1 MKFVSLNEHKFVISG
16 KQKYKKMLPI
26 ALKSFH
32 IKNYRGIIDTQ
43 IDNIPPDT
51 QWIFLTG
58 ENGFGK
64 TSILQGIASL
74 LSINYFKPKGSISN
88 YIPIHDSFATNLDT
102 YVVKGEV
109 KVYNNYNSD
118 NEFYTLTFPFSIDSG
133 SDMYAVFNS
142 FVTSSTVAYG
152 SSRLRVSAGSTKE
165 VINKYS
171 SFDTLFSNDVLLTD
185 IEEKFKDWKS
195 NYSEGFDALVDI
207 FKILIP
213 QLHKI
218 KVEFDKIEKKSK
230 VKYYEKDDN
239 GKVYEKG
246 TPFIDLAT
254 GYQNII
260 AMIGDMIIRLSN
272 SQPLRKSK
280 DLIGI
285 VLIDEIDL
293 HLHPK
298 YQKLFVQKLT
308 ELFPKIQFIVSTH
321 SPIPLLGAPKNS
333 VIINVS
339 RTREEG
345 IKAELLDI
353 DFSVLTPNAIL
364 SSPIFGF
371 QDLIPESKSDDKMIR
386 TEDTFQEVEFNDQLK
401 KNINEFLT
409 EDRQKE
415 LLDLLKIKAL

>member
-1 MKFVSLNEHKFVISG
+1 
-16 KQKYKKMLPI
+16 MLPI

-32 IKNYRGIIDTQ
+32 IKNYRGIKNTKV
-43 IDNIPPDT
+43 DNIPPDT

-64 TSILQGIASL
+64 TSVLQGLAKGLYYHDNPSKHHFDCHL
-74 LSINYFKPKGSISN
+74 HKNHNLSIKDFQKSINSKEDEENIKGIISN
-88 YIPIHDSFATNLDT
+88 PDFKH
-102 YVVKGEV
+102 
-109 KVYNNYNSD
+109 
-118 NEFYTLTFPFSIDSG
+118 YTVIG
-133 SDMYAVFNS
+133 
-142 FVTSSTVAYG
+142 YG
-152 SSRLRVSAGSTKE
+152 STRLRVSAGTVLE
-165 VINKYS
+165 VLRSYNSIES
-171 SFDTLFSNDVLLTD
+171 LFSNEVLLVN
-185 IEEKFKDWKS
+185 IEENFKDWKT
-195 NYSEGFDALVDI
+195 NYKEGYEQLENI
-207 FKILIP
+207 FKTLIP
-213 QLHKI
+213 KLG
-218 KVEFDKIEKKSK
+218 KIEVEVEEKTKRNK
-230 VKYYEKDDN
+230 VKYYELDSDLDGN
-239 GKVYEKG
+239 LLEESVELN
-246 TPFIDLAT
+246 DLAA
-254 GYQNII
+254 GYKNIFG
-260 AMIGDMIIRLSN
+260 MVGDMINRLTDEYV
-272 SQPLRKSK
+272 PD
-280 DLIGI
+280 DLSSIEGI
-285 VLIDEIDL
+285 VIIDEIDL

-321 SPIPLLGAPKNS
+321 SPIPLLGAPPNS

-371 QDLIPESKSDDKMIR
+371 QDLIPDSKPDDKMIR

-409 EDRQKE
+409 EDKQKE

>member
-1 MKFVSLNEHKFVISG
+1 
-16 KQKYKKMLPI
+16 MLPI

-64 TSILQGIASL
+64 TSVLQALANKLNDNAWSNDEDRNFGIELYTKYLEEFSKDLEDGIL
-74 LSINYFKPKGSISN
+74 
-88 YIPIHDSFATNLDT
+88 SFNMGYDKHRIETQ
-102 YVVKGEV
+102 
-109 KVYNNYNSD
+109 
-118 NEFYTLTFPFSIDSG
+118 F
-133 SDMYAVFNS
+133 
-142 FVTSSTVAYG
+142 VAYG
-152 SSRLRVSAGSTKE
+152 STRLRVSGGSVLE
-165 VINKYS
+165 VMNIS
-171 SFDTLFSNDVLLTD
+171 HSTQSLFSNETLLIN
-185 IEEKFKDWKS
+185 IEENFKDWKI
-195 NYSEGFDALVDI
+195 NYPKGYSSLESI
-207 FKILIP
+207 FKTLIP
-213 QLHKI
+213 RLYKI
-218 KVEFDKIEKKSK
+218 EVEFDKQEKKSK
-230 VKYYEKDDN
+230 VKYYETDEEGN
-239 GKVYEKG
+239 IYQEGIE
-246 TPFIDLAT
+246 FLELAA
-254 GYQNII
+254 GYKNII
-260 AMIGDMIIRLSN
+260 ATIGDMINRFTKNQDVKNFS
-272 SQPLRKSK
+272 
-280 DLIGI
+280 DLEGI
-285 VLIDEIDL
+285 VLVDEIDL

-401 KNINEFLT
+401 KNINQFLT
-409 EDRQKE
+409 KERQEE
-415 LLDLLKIKAL
+415 LLNLLKIKAL

>member
-1 MKFVSLNEHKFVISG
+1 
-16 KQKYKKMLPI
+16 MLPI

-64 TSILQGIASL
+64 TSVLQGIAMGL
-74 LSINYFKPKGSISN
+74 LGKEQEGATLQCKKHNEKAIPAYFMPPFLQEKDEFLREGIMNRMLK
-88 YIPIHDSFATNLDT
+88 
-102 YVVKGEV
+102 
-109 KVYNNYNSD
+109 KV
-118 NEFYTLTFPFSIDSG
+118 II
-133 SDMYAVFNS
+133 
-142 FVTSSTVAYG
+142 AYG
-152 SSRLRVSAGSTKE
+152 STRLRISAGSANE
-165 VINKYS
+165 VMDKYS
-171 SFDTLFSNDVLLTD
+171 SIESLFSNEVLLIN
-185 IEEKFKDWKS
+185 IEENFKDWKT
-195 NYSEGFDALVDI
+195 NYKKGYDQLETI
-207 FKILIP
+207 FKTLIP
-213 QLHKI
+213 RLGNI
-218 KVEFDKIEKKSK
+218 EVEVEEKTKRNK
-230 VKYYEKDDN
+230 VKYYELDSDLN
-239 GKVYEKG
+239 GNLLEDSVELN
-246 TPFIDLAT
+246 DLAA
-254 GYQNII
+254 GYKNILG
-260 AMIGDMIIRLSN
+260 MVGDMINRLTRESV
-272 SQPLRKSK
+272 PE
-280 DLIGI
+280 DLSSLEGI

-386 TEDTFQEVEFNDQLK
+386 TEDNFQEVEFNDQLK

-415 LLDLLKIKAL
+415 LLNLLKIKAL

>member
-1 MKFVSLNEHKFVISG
+1 
-16 KQKYKKMLPI
+16 MLPL

-43 IDNIPPDT
+43 INNIPDNT

-64 TSILQGIASL
+64 TSVLQAIAENINLRSIENYVETSL
-74 LSINYFKPKGSISN
+74 VFLVDGKPIYSPAIIDKIQNG
-88 YIPIHDSFATNLDT
+88 TT
-102 YVVKGEV
+102 
-109 KVYNNYNSD
+109 
-118 NEFYTLTFPFSIDSG
+118 TLTSTLINLG
-133 SDMYAVFNS
+133 NAV
-142 FVTSSTVAYG
+142 VAYG
-152 SSRLRVSAGSTKE
+152 STRLRISGSTTKE
-165 VINKYS
+165 ILNKYTNM
-171 SFDTLFSNDVLLTD
+171 DTLFSDDSLLID
-185 IEEKFKDWKS
+185 IEEKFKDWKV
-195 NYSEGFDALVDI
+195 NYLKGFKALENI
-207 FKILIP
+207 FKTLLP
-213 QLHKI
+213 KLSKI
-218 KVEFDKIEKKSK
+218 DVEFDQIEKKSK
-230 VKYYEKDDN
+230 VKYFEVDDYN
-239 GKVYEKG
+239 NVYENG
-246 TPFIDLAT
+246 NEFLDLAT
-254 GYQNII
+254 GYRNII
-260 AMIGDMIIRLSN
+260 AMIGDMLIQLSMN
-272 SQPLRKSK
+272 KPINDYKNLS
-280 DLIGI
+280 GI

-386 TEDTFQEVEFNDQLK
+386 TEDTYKEVLFNDQLDK
-401 KNINEFLT
+401 QISEYLT
-409 EDRQKE
+409 EDNQKE
-415 LLDLLKIKAL
+415 LLDLLKEHNL

>member
-1 MKFVSLNEHKFVISG
+1 
-16 KQKYKKMLPI
+16 MLPI

-64 TSILQGIASL
+64 TSVLQGLANGL
-74 LSINYFKPKGSISN
+74 N
-88 YIPIHDSFATNLDT
+88 
-102 YVVKGEV
+102 
-109 KVYNNYNSD
+109 D
-118 NEFYTLTFPFSIDSG
+118 NTWLHEIENRDFGIELYDQYLEEWLKLKSPNGGYDFSVSRG
-133 SDMYAVFNS
+133 SDYRVETQF
-142 FVTSSTVAYG
+142 VAYG
-152 SSRLRVSAGSTKE
+152 STRLRVSATNSTSEIKS
-165 VINKYS
+165 KS
-171 SFDTLFSNDVLLTD
+171 SPVDSLFSNDILLIN
-185 IEEKFKDWKS
+185 IEEKFKDWVNEYPQGYQQLETIFKTLLPRLGKIIVEFDEKDKTRKVK
-195 NYSEGFDALVDI
+195 YFETDDEGNGYEQGVDFDALAAG
-207 FKILIP
+207 FK
-213 QLHKI
+213 
-218 KVEFDKIEKKSK
+218 
-230 VKYYEKDDN
+230 
-239 GKVYEKG
+239 
-246 TPFIDLAT
+246 
-254 GYQNII
+254 NII
-260 AMIGDMIIRLSN
+260 AMIGDMINRFIKE
-272 SQPLRKSK
+272 QDVQDFK
-280 DLIGI
+280 DLEGI

-371 QDLIPESKSDDKMIR
+371 QDLIPESKNKDKMAR
-386 TEDTFQEVEFNDQLK
+386 SEDSYKEVLFNDLLDKQ
-401 KNINEFLT
+401 IDEYLT
-409 EDRQKE
+409 DENKQE
-415 LLDLLKIKAL
+415 LLDLLKIR

>member
-1 MKFVSLNEHKFVISG
+1 
-16 KQKYKKMLPI
+16 MLPL

-43 IDNIPPDT
+43 INNIPDNT

-64 TSILQGIASL
+64 TSVLQGIVAENDKVISTRDCHFSNTKLTMYLKQQPFNISYDDLDSINTVNEL
-74 LSINYFKPKGSISN
+74 LSKMVG
-88 YIPIHDSFATNLDT
+88 
-102 YVVKGEV
+102 
-109 KVYNNYNSD
+109 
-118 NEFYTLTFPFSIDSG
+118 
-133 SDMYAVFNS
+133 
-142 FVTSSTVAYG
+142 YG
-152 SSRLRVSAGSTKE
+152 STRLRVSAGVTKE
-165 VINKYS
+165 VAERFSLTS
-171 SFDTLFSNDVLLTD
+171 SLFSNDTLL
-185 IEEKFKDWKS
+185 INVEENFKDWKN
-195 NYSEGFDALVDI
+195 NYSEGFEALENI
-207 FKILIP
+207 FKTLLP
-213 QLHKI
+213 NLAKI
-218 KVEFDKIEKKSK
+218 EVEFDEKSKKSK
-230 VKYYEKDDN
+230 IKYYETDLEGN
-239 GKVYEKG
+239 VYNEG
-246 TPFIDLAT
+246 IEFLELAA
-254 GYQNII
+254 GYKNIN
-260 AMIGDMIIRLSN
+260 AMVGDMINRLSQTQN
-272 SQPLRKSK
+272 VKDFK
-280 DLIGI
+280 DLEGI

-371 QDLIPESKSDDKMIR
+371 QDLIPESKSDDKMIK
-386 TEDTFQEVEFNDQLK
+386 TEDTYKEVLFNDQLDK
-401 KNINEFLT
+401 QISEYLT
-409 EDRQKE
+409 EDNQKE
-415 LLDLLKIKAL
+415 LLDLLKEHNL

>member
-1 MKFVSLNEHKFVISG
+1 
-16 KQKYKKMLPI
+16 MLPI

-43 IDNIPPDT
+43 INNIPPDT

-64 TSILQGIASL
+64 TSVLQGLANGL
-74 LSINYFKPKGSISN
+74 N
-88 YIPIHDSFATNLDT
+88 
-102 YVVKGEV
+102 
-109 KVYNNYNSD
+109 D
-118 NEFYTLTFPFSIDSG
+118 NTWLYEIENRDFGIELYDQYLEEWLKLKSPNGGYDFSVSRG
-133 SDMYAVFNS
+133 SDYRVETQF
-142 FVTSSTVAYG
+142 VAYG
-152 SSRLRVSAGSTKE
+152 STRLRVSATNSTSEIKS
-165 VINKYS
+165 KS
-171 SFDTLFSNDVLLTD
+171 SPVDSLFSNDILLIN
-185 IEEKFKDWKS
+185 IEEKFKDWVNEYPQGYQQLETIFKTLLPRLGKIIVEFDEKDKTRKVK
-195 NYSEGFDALVDI
+195 YFETDDEGNGYEQGVDFDALAAG
-207 FKILIP
+207 FK
-213 QLHKI
+213 
-218 KVEFDKIEKKSK
+218 
-230 VKYYEKDDN
+230 
-239 GKVYEKG
+239 
-246 TPFIDLAT
+246 
-254 GYQNII
+254 NII
-260 AMIGDMIIRLSN
+260 AMIGDMINRFIKE
-272 SQPLRKSK
+272 QDVQDFK
-280 DLIGI
+280 DLEGI

-371 QDLIPESKSDDKMIR
+371 QDLIPESKNKDKMAR
-386 TEDTFQEVEFNDQLK
+386 SEDSYKEVLFNDLLDKQ
-401 KNINEFLT
+401 IDEYLT
-409 EDRQKE
+409 DENKQE
-415 LLDLLKIKAL
+415 LLDLLKIR

>member
-1 MKFVSLNEHKFVISG
+1 
-16 KQKYKKMLPI
+16 MLPI

-43 IDNIPPDT
+43 VDDIPDNT

-64 TSILQGIASL
+64 TSVLQGIAL
-74 LSINYFKPKGSISN
+74 LNSKPHNVVLSEKFNLEFQVCKDNVVTEFTFSPFFISTSANGRTPPEISILYDKNLKNIIGYGSTRLRISAGSAN
-88 YIPIHDSFATNLDT
+88 
-102 YVVKGEV
+102 EV
-109 KVYNNYNSD
+109 MDKYS
-118 NEFYTLTFPFSIDSG
+118 SIDS
-133 SDMYAVFNS
+133 
-142 FVTSSTVAYG
+142 
-152 SSRLRVSAGSTKE
+152 
-165 VINKYS
+165 
-171 SFDTLFSNDVLLTD
+171 LFSNEVLLIN
-185 IEEKFKDWKS
+185 IEENFKDWKT
-195 NYSEGFDALVDI
+195 NYKKGYNQLGNI
-207 FKILIP
+207 FKILLP
-213 QLHKI
+213 RLG
-218 KVEFDKIEKKSK
+218 KIEVEVEEKTKRNK
-230 VKYYEKDDN
+230 VRYYELDSESNLLKDSVELN
-239 GKVYEKG
+239 
-246 TPFIDLAT
+246 DLAA
-254 GYQNII
+254 GYKNILG
-260 AMIGDMIIRLSN
+260 MIGDMINRLTRESV
-272 SQPLRKSK
+272 PD
-280 DLIGI
+280 DLSSLEGI

-371 QDLIPESKSDDKMIR
+371 QDLIPESKTKDKMAR
-386 TEDTFQEVEFNDQLK
+386 SEDSYKEVLFNDLLDKQ
-401 KNINEFLT
+401 IDEYLT
-409 EDRQKE
+409 DENKQE
-415 LLDLLKIKAL
+415 LLDLLKIK

>member
-1 MKFVSLNEHKFVISG
+1 
-16 KQKYKKMLPI
+16 MLPI

-32 IKNYRGIIDTQ
+32 IKNYRGIIDTK

-64 TSILQGIASL
+64 TSILQGIVAENDKVISARDCHFSNTKL
-74 LSINYFKPKGSISN
+74 TMYLKQQLFNMWFTDDDSVKMIYEILPKMIG
-88 YIPIHDSFATNLDT
+88 
-102 YVVKGEV
+102 
-109 KVYNNYNSD
+109 
-118 NEFYTLTFPFSIDSG
+118 
-133 SDMYAVFNS
+133 
-142 FVTSSTVAYG
+142 YG
-152 SSRLRVSAGSTKE
+152 STRLRVSAGSANE
-165 VINKYS
+165 VMDKYS
-171 SFDTLFSNDVLLTD
+171 STESLFSNEVLLIN
-185 IEEKFKDWKS
+185 IEENFKDWKT
-195 NYSEGFDALVDI
+195 NYKKGYEQLENIFKTLIPRLGKIEVKVEEKTKRSKVRYYELDSEGNLLEDSIELNELAAGY
-207 FKILIP
+207 KNIL
-213 QLHKI
+213 
-218 KVEFDKIEKKSK
+218 
-230 VKYYEKDDN
+230 
-239 GKVYEKG
+239 G
-246 TPFIDLAT
+246 
-254 GYQNII
+254 
-260 AMIGDMIIRLSN
+260 MIGDMINRLTLESV
-272 SQPLRKSK
+272 PD
-280 DLIGI
+280 DLSSLEGI

-298 YQKLFVQKLT
+298 YQKLFVEKLT

-353 DFSVLTPNAIL
+353 DFSVLTPNSIL

-371 QDLIPESKSDDKMIR
+371 QDLIPDSKSDDKMVR

>member
-1 MKFVSLNEHKFVISG
+1 
-16 KQKYKKMLPI
+16 MLPI

-64 TSILQGIASL
+64 TSVLQALAMGL
-74 LSINYFKPKGSISN
+74 LGKKQEGVTLKCTRHNEKAIPPYFMPPFLQEKDEFLRKDIMN
-88 YIPIHDSFATNLDT
+88 RML
-102 YVVKGEV
+102 K
-109 KVYNNYNSD
+109 KV
-118 NEFYTLTFPFSIDSG
+118 IIG
-133 SDMYAVFNS
+133 
-142 FVTSSTVAYG
+142 YG
-152 SSRLRVSAGSTKE
+152 STRLRISAGSANE
-165 VINKYS
+165 VMDKYS
-171 SFDTLFSNDVLLTD
+171 STDSLFSNEVLLIN
-185 IEEKFKDWKS
+185 IEENFKDWKT
-195 NYSEGFDALVDI
+195 NYKKGYDQLENI
-207 FKILIP
+207 FKTLIP
-213 QLHKI
+213 RLG
-218 KVEFDKIEKKSK
+218 KIEVEVEEKTKRNK
-230 VKYYEKDDN
+230 VKYYELDSDLN
-239 GKVYEKG
+239 GNLLEESVELN
-246 TPFIDLAT
+246 DLAA
-254 GYQNII
+254 GYKNILG
-260 AMIGDMIIRLSN
+260 MIGDMINRLTRESVPDDLSN
-272 SQPLRKSK
+272 LE
-280 DLIGI
+280 GI

-298 YQKLFVQKLT
+298 YQKLFVEKLT

-339 RTREEG
+339 RTRDKG
-345 IKAELLDI
+345 IQAELLDI

-401 KNINEFLT
+401 KNINQFLT
-409 EDRQKE
+409 KERQEE
-415 LLDLLKIKAL
+415 LLKLIKVKQS

>member
-1 MKFVSLNEHKFVISG
+1 
-16 KQKYKKMLPI
+16 MLPI
-26 ALKSFH
+26 ALKSFC
-32 IKNYRGIIDTQ
+32 IKGYKGIIETEVN
-43 IDNIPPDT
+43 NIPPDT

-64 TSILQGIASL
+64 TSVLQGIVSL
-74 LSINYFKPKGSISN
+74 IYTHENIETQSLRPLQGIIEILKNGVSYYHPPIVKDMNHINKDGRREILMSVNDFT
-88 YIPIHDSFATNLDT
+88 A
-102 YVVKGEV
+102 
-109 KVYNNYNSD
+109 YND
-118 NEFYTLTFPFSIDSG
+118 II
-133 SDMYAVFNS
+133 
-142 FVTSSTVAYG
+142 AYG
-152 SSRLRVSAGSTKE
+152 STRLRISAGSALE
-165 VINKYS
+165 VMDKYNPTQS
-171 SFDTLFSNDVLLTD
+171 LFSNETLMIN
-185 IEEKFKDWKS
+185 IEDNFKDWEKDYEKGYTQLE
-195 NYSEGFDALVDI
+195 NI
-207 FKILIP
+207 FKTLIP
-213 QLHKI
+213 RLDKI
-218 KVEFDKIEKKSK
+218 KVEFDSIKKIKV
-230 VKYYEKDDN
+230 VKYYETDDS
-239 GKVYEKG
+239 GK
-246 TPFIDLAT
+246 PFGFGVSILDLAT
-254 GYQNII
+254 GFRNII
-260 AMIGDMIIRLSN
+260 AMIGDMINRF
-272 SQPLRKSK
+272 SK
-280 DLIGI
+280 TQTVENYSDLKGI
-285 VLIDEIDL
+285 VIIDEFDI

-415 LLDLLKIKAL
+415 LLNLLKIKAL

>member
-1 MKFVSLNEHKFVISG
+1 
-16 KQKYKKMLPI
+16 MLPI

-43 IDNIPPDT
+43 IDNIPANT

-64 TSILQGIASL
+64 TSVLQGIVAEKDRV
-74 LSINYFKPKGSISN
+74 LSSRDCHYKNTKL
-88 YIPIHDSFATNLDT
+88 SFHL
-102 YVVKGEV
+102 EQ
-109 KVYNNYNSD
+109 
-118 NEFYTLTFPFSIDSG
+118 ETFNVPSFRGDQTSIDLTYKLFSKMVG
-133 SDMYAVFNS
+133 
-142 FVTSSTVAYG
+142 YG
-152 SSRLRVSAGSTKE
+152 STRLRISAGTANE
-165 VINKYS
+165 VMDKYS
-171 SFDTLFSNDVLLTD
+171 STESLFSNEVLLIN
-185 IEEKFKDWKS
+185 IEENFKDWKT
-195 NYSEGFDALVDI
+195 NYKKGYSQLENI
-207 FKILIP
+207 FKILLP
-213 QLHKI
+213 RLG
-218 KVEFDKIEKKSK
+218 KIEVEVEEKTKRNK
-230 VKYYEKDDN
+230 VRYYELDSEGNLLKDSVELN
-239 GKVYEKG
+239 
-246 TPFIDLAT
+246 DLAA
-254 GYQNII
+254 GYKNILG
-260 AMIGDMIIRLSN
+260 MVGDMINRLTFESV
-272 SQPLRKSK
+272 PD
-280 DLIGI
+280 DLSSLEGI

-386 TEDTFQEVEFNDQLK
+386 TEDTFQEVEFNNQLK

-415 LLDLLKIKAL
+415 LLNLLKIKAL

>member
-1 MKFVSLNEHKFVISG
+1 
-16 KQKYKKMLPI
+16 MLPI

-64 TSILQGIASL
+64 TSVLQAIAENINLRSIENYVETSL
-74 LSINYFKPKGSISN
+74 VFLVDGKPIYSPAIIDKIQNG
-88 YIPIHDSFATNLDT
+88 TT
-102 YVVKGEV
+102 
-109 KVYNNYNSD
+109 
-118 NEFYTLTFPFSIDSG
+118 TLTSTLINLG
-133 SDMYAVFNS
+133 NAV
-142 FVTSSTVAYG
+142 VAYG
-152 SSRLRVSAGSTKE
+152 STRLRISGSTTKE
-165 VINKYS
+165 ILNKYTNM
-171 SFDTLFSNDVLLTD
+171 DTLFSDDSLLID
-185 IEEKFKDWKS
+185 IEEKFKDWKV
-195 NYSEGFDALVDI
+195 NYLKGFKALENI
-207 FKILIP
+207 FKTLLP
-213 QLHKI
+213 KLSKI
-218 KVEFDKIEKKSK
+218 DVEFDQIEKKSK
-230 VKYYEKDDN
+230 VKYFEVDDYN
-239 GKVYEKG
+239 NVYENG
-246 TPFIDLAT
+246 NEFLDLAT
-254 GYQNII
+254 GYRNII
-260 AMIGDMIIRLSN
+260 AMIGDMLIQLSMN
-272 SQPLRKSK
+272 KPINDYKNLS
-280 DLIGI
+280 GI

-386 TEDTFQEVEFNDQLK
+386 TEDTYKEVLFNDQLDK
-401 KNINEFLT
+401 QISEYLT
-409 EDRQKE
+409 EDNQKE
-415 LLDLLKIKAL
+415 LLDLLKEHNL